1 MGLSLRTTMTKY
13 KNQKGLTLIEL
24 MTTISIILI
33 ISFFIFPNYQNMR
46 KELALQRVAHKI
58 AQDLRRTQ
66 ESAMSAKCSPCEI
79 SFDADEEDSYEVL
92 GDTVN
97 LEKWV
102 KIKSL
107 SPISLEDEL
116 AISFF
121 PPSPITSIN
130 GVISGLD
137 AEITISNDIHQK
149 SVKINNVGRIEI
161 GLTEEIE

>member
-1 MGLSLRTTMTKY
+1 MKNREY

-79 SFDADEEDSYEVL
+79 FFNADEEDSYEVL
-92 GDTVN
+92 GNIVN

-116 AISFF
+116 AISFS
-121 PPSPITSIN
+121 PPSPTTSIN
-130 GVISGLD
+130 GVTSGLD